1 MAETNDARTLISDA
15 DTTTERAYA
24 NYANQMKALANK
36 ARKEYMD
43 TPSAKFNRSAEKTY
57 EAEVN
62 SLKVKLNKALKNAPR
77 ERQAQLVANVV
88 IKNKK
93 KDNPDIDKKEEKRLR
108 QQAIAAARARFGA
121 NRQDVRIDITDR
133 EWEAIQSGAISNSL
147 LMRILDNTDMDA
159 VKQRAMPYHG
169 QAVTP
174 SMERRIRTMLSSGRT
189 AAEIADSVGVS
200 VSTVN
205 NYR

>member
-1 MAETNDARTLISDA
+1 MT
-15 DTTTERAYA
+15 
-24 NYANQMKALANK
+24 
-36 ARKEYMD
+36 
-43 TPSAKFNRSAEKTY
+43 
-57 EAEVN
+57 
-62 SLKVKLNKALKNAPR
+62 
-77 ERQAQLVANVV
+77 
-88 IKNKK
+88 
-93 KDNPDIDKKEEKRLR
+93 LR

-147 LMRILDNTDMDA
+147 LMRVLANTDMDA
-159 VKQRAMPYHG
+159 VKQRAMPYQG
-169 QAVTP
+169 QTVTP

-205 NYR
+205 SYR